1 MRLRPIFL
9 STGAMALAVVAL
21 SAQAQTMKPGL
32 WENTSKVGG
41 NPEIE
46 QAMAKM
52 QQQIASMP
60 PEQRK
65 MMEEMMSKHG
75 VTMGANSSGMVARVC
90 VTKEMAERGDLPA
103 QQQGDCTTTTSDKTS
118 RGMTMKFSCT
128 NPPTSGEGQLTFSG
142 DSAYTMKMKINSSAQ
157 GAPKTITVDT
167 AAKWLGS
174 DCGSV
179 KPLVMPKK

>member
-1 MRLRPIFL
+1 MRLRPTF
-9 STGAMALAVVAL
+9 SSAGALTLAVMAM

-41 NPEIE
+41 SPEIE

-52 QQQIASMP
+52 QQQMASMP
-60 PEQRK
+60 PDQRK
-65 MMEEMMSKHG
+65 MMEDMMSKQG
-75 VTMGANSSGMVARVC
+75 VALGASGSGMVAKMC
-90 VTKEMAERGDLPA
+90 MTKEMAERGDMPT

-128 NPPTSGEGQLTFSG
+128 NPPSSGEGQLTFSG
-142 DSAYTMKMKINSSAQ
+142 DSAYTMKMKINSTAQ
-157 GAPKTITVDT
+157 GAPKTITIDSS
-167 AAKWLGS
+167 AKWLGS